1 MIPRSVLASVSASVD
16 YSVPLNK
23 GTLTKLSLIASG
35 VICTENSSE
44 YEIMKE
50 YMQVQTTEGYSV
62 MIKLS
67 GLDKSSGSIKYV
79 PFVLLIC
86 HRYVCIRVT
95 VY

>member
-62 MIKLS
+62 MIKLYQALTRAVVVS
-67 GLDKSSGSIKYV
+67 NMS
-79 PFVLLIC
+79 LLL
-86 HRYVCIRVT
+86 YQ
-95 VY
+95 

>member
-1 MIPRSVLASVSASVD
+1 MIPNSVLAAVSASVD

-50 YMQVQTTEGYSV
+50 YMQV
-62 MIKLS
+62 
-67 GLDKSSGSIKYV
+67 
-79 PFVLLIC
+79 
-86 HRYVCIRVT
+86 
-95 VY
+95 

>member
-16 YSVPLNK
+16 YFVPLNK

-62 MIKLS
+62 MII
-67 GLDKSSGSIKYV
+67 GLQPTKMRAELDSST
-79 PFVLLIC
+79 VLKPSS
-86 HRYVCIRVT
+86 
-95 VY
+95 